1 LITSLREAVA
11 ELVRDGDVVALEGF
25 THLIPHA
32 AGHELI
38 RQRRRD
44 LTLVRMTP
52 DVVYDQLIGMGC
64 ARKLV
69 FSWGGNPGVGSL
81 HRFRDAVENGW
92 PAPLELEEHSHAG
105 MAAAYAAGAA
115 NLPFGVLRGYGRGD
129 LAEHTRVEPI
139 DCPFT
144 GETLAAV
151 PAHRPD
157 VGIVHAQ
164 QADRRGNVQLW
175 GILGI
180 QKEVVL
186 ASARSIVTVE
196 EIVDELEQRPGGV
209 VLSSW
214 VVDAVALAPGGAH
227 PSYAHGYYERDN
239 DFYVAWDE
247 ISRDRDRFRE
257 WMQRHVL
264 DTADAVEYH
273 ASLSQGQSLGQGQ
286 KRQVIGTVPRA

>member
-1 LITSLREAVA
+1 VVTLGEAVG

-38 RQRRRD
+38 RRGKRG

-69 FSWGGNPGVGSL
+69 FSWAGNPGVGSL
-81 HRFRDAVENGW
+81 HRLRDAVEHGW
-92 PAPLELEEHSHAG
+92 PQPLELEEHSHAG

-115 NLPFGVLRGYGRGD
+115 NLPFGVLRGYGGGD
-129 LAEHTRVEPI
+129 LPPRTRVETI
-139 DCPFT
+139 TCPFT
-144 GETLAAV
+144 GEELAAV

-164 QADRRGNVQLW
+164 QADRHGNVQLW
-175 GILGI
+175 GILGV

-196 EIVDELEQRPGGV
+196 EIVDELELRPGGT
-209 VLSSW
+209 VLPGW
-214 VVDAVALAPGGAH
+214 VVDAVVFAPGGAH
-227 PSYAHGYYERDN
+227 PSYAHGYYDRDN
-239 DFYVAWDE
+239 DFYVAWDA

-264 DTADAVEYH
+264 DTADVGEYH
-273 ASLSQGQSLGQGQ
+273 ASLAAEATP
-286 KRQVIGTVPRA
+286 V